1 MAMAIRQPVV
11 SVLGHVDH
19 GKTKLLD
26 AIRGTSVQ
34 AREAGAITQHIGATE
49 VPIDHI
55 YKVCGPLIGKKK
67 FDVPGLLFIDTP
79 GHHSFITL
87 RARGGSLADI
97 AVLVIDIREGIMPQ
111 TIESIKI
118 LRQYKTP
125 FVIALNKIDA
135 IQGWVV
141 EKDAPF
147 VLNEK
152 KQQAHTIAAFEERL
166 YSVIGDLSMHGISAD
181 RYDRID
187 DFTKAVAL
195 VPISAKEGIGVPDLL
210 LMLIGL
216 AQRFLESQL
225 AKAEGPGRGTILEI
239 KEEKGLGK
247 TLDMI
252 LYDGV
257 LKKGDT
263 VALGTRGAPVVT
275 RVKAILKPK
284 PLDEIRDPRD
294 RFDSVSVLHAAAG
307 VKLSCQ
313 NMEGVIA
320 GAPIRVVKNEK
331 DPSIKEMTEEASVK
345 IEVQD
350 QGITIKADAIGSLEA
365 LAYEAKAAGI
375 PIRKY
380 GVGEVSR
387 RDVVETAAFTDPMN
401 RVMLVFNA
409 PVSKEAEAEIASSG
423 VKLFSNQVVYRLIE
437 EYQEWVED
445 TQKSKDATQR
455 MEIPFPAKFMILP
468 NCVFHATKPAIVG
481 VRVLAGKVRGGL
493 NLIKKDGSDAGRVRS
508 LRDGEEVLKDA
519 SQGDE
524 VAMAIDGVTVGRQ
537 IDVEDVIYVEL
548 LESTIRQFL
557 NNADLNEDEK
567 MTLQEYLEI
576 KRKSDPFWGM

>member
-1 MAMAIRQPVV
+1 MAIRQPVV

-125 FVIALNKIDA
+125 FIIALNKVDT
-135 IQGWVV
+135 IQGWIP

-147 VLNEK
+147 VLNER
-152 KQQAHTIAAFEERL
+152 QQQDHTIAAFNDRL
-166 YSVIGDLSMHGISAD
+166 YTIIGDLSNHGISAD

-187 DFTKAVAL
+187 DFTRTVAL

-225 AKAEGPGRGTILEI
+225 GKSEGPGRGTILEI

-263 VALGTRGAPVVT
+263 VALGTRGAPMVT
-275 RVKAILKPK
+275 KIKAILKPK

-294 RFDSVSVLHAAAG
+294 RFDSVKELHAAAG
-307 VKLSCQ
+307 VKISCQ

-345 IEVQD
+345 IEIQD

-365 LAYEAKAAGI
+365 LAFEAKAAGI

-380 GVGEVSR
+380 GVGEISR
-387 RDVVETAAFTDPMN
+387 RDIVETAAFTDPMN
-401 RVMLVFNA
+401 RVLLAFNA
-409 PVSKEAEAEIASSG
+409 NLSKEAEAEVASTG
-423 VKLFSNQVVYRLIE
+423 VKVFSNQVVYRLIE
-437 EYQEWVED
+437 EYQEWVDEA
-445 TQKSKDATQR
+445 KRAKDADQR
-455 MEIPFPAKFMILP
+455 MEMAFPAKFTILP

-481 VRVLAGKVRGGL
+481 VRILAGKVRANL
-493 NLIKKDGSDAGRVRS
+493 RLIKSDGTDAGKIRS
-508 LRDGEEVLKDA
+508 LRDGEEVLKGA

-548 LESTIRQFL
+548 LESTIKELQKT
-557 NNADLNEDEK
+557 DLNEDEK
-567 MTLQEYLEI
+567 MTLQEYLDI
-576 KRKSDPFWGM
+576 KRKQDKFWGM

>member
-1 MAMAIRQPVV
+1 MAIRQPVV

-125 FVIALNKIDA
+125 FIIALNKVDT

-147 VLNEK
+147 VLNER
-152 KQQAHTIAAFEERL
+152 QQQDHTIAAFNDRL
-166 YSVIGDLSMHGISAD
+166 YSIIGDLSMQGISAD

-187 DFTKAVAL
+187 DFTRTVAL

-216 AQRFLESQL
+216 AQRFLEGQL
-225 AKAEGPGRGTILEI
+225 KKAEGPGRGTILEI

-294 RFDSVSVLHAAAG
+294 RFDSVSELHAAAG
-307 VKLSCQ
+307 IKISCQ

-320 GAPIRVVKNEK
+320 GAPIRVVKNDK

-365 LAYEAKAAGI
+365 LAFEAKAAGI

-380 GVGEVSR
+380 GVGEISR
-387 RDVVETAAFTDPMN
+387 RDIVETAAFTDPMN
-401 RVMLVFNA
+401 RVLLAFNA
-409 PVSKEAEAEIASSG
+409 NLSKEAEAEVNSTG
-423 VKLFSNQVVYRLIE
+423 VKVFSNQVVYRLIE
-437 EYQEWVED
+437 EYQEWVDEA
-445 TQKSKDATQR
+445 KRMKDADQR
-455 MEIPFPAKFMILP
+455 MEMAFPAKFTILP

-481 VRVLAGKVRGGL
+481 VRILAGKVRANL
-493 NLIKKDGSDAGRVRS
+493 RLIKADGTDAGKIRS
-508 LRDGEEVLKDA
+508 LRDGEEVLKGA

-548 LESTIRQFL
+548 LESTIKELQKT
-557 NNADLNEDEK
+557 DLNEDEK
-567 MTLQEYLEI
+567 MTLQEYLDI
-576 KRKSDPFWGM
+576 KRKQDKFWGM

>member
-1 MAMAIRQPVV
+1 MAIRQPVV

-125 FVIALNKIDA
+125 FIIALNKVDT
-135 IQGWVV
+135 IQGWVS

-152 KQQAHTIAAFEERL
+152 VQQEHTLEAFNERL
-166 YSVIGDLSMHGISAD
+166 YSIMGDLSVQGISAD

-187 DFTKAVAL
+187 DFTKTVAL

-216 AQRFLESQL
+216 AQRFLEGQL
-225 AKAEGPGRGTILEI
+225 KKAEGPGRGTILEI

-252 LYDGV
+252 LYDGI
-257 LKKGDT
+257 LRKGDT

-275 RVKAILKPK
+275 KVKAILKPK

-294 RFDSVSVLHAAAG
+294 RFDNVKELHAAAG
-307 VKLSCQ
+307 IKISCQ

-320 GAPIRVVKNEK
+320 GAPIRVVKNDK
-331 DPSIKEMTEEASVK
+331 DPSIREMTEEASVK

-365 LAYEAKAAGI
+365 LAFEAKAAGI

-380 GVGEVSR
+380 GVGEISR
-387 RDVVETAAFTDPMN
+387 RDIVETAAFTDPMN
-401 RVMLVFNA
+401 RVLLAFNA
-409 PVSKEAEAEIASSG
+409 NLSKEAEQEVASTG
-423 VKLFSNQVVYRLIE
+423 VKVFSNQVVYRLIE
-437 EYQEWVED
+437 EYQEWVDEA
-445 TQKSKDATQR
+445 KRAKDADQR
-455 MEIPFPAKFMILP
+455 MEMAFPAKFMILP

-481 VRVLAGKVRGGL
+481 VRILAGKVRANL
-493 NLIKKDGSDAGRVRS
+493 RLIKADGTDAGKIRS
-508 LRDGEEVLKDA
+508 LRDGEEVLKGA

-548 LESTIRQFL
+548 LESTIKELQKT
-557 NNADLNEDEK
+557 DLNEDER

-576 KRKSDPFWGM
+576 KRKQDKFWGM

>member
-1 MAMAIRQPVV
+1 MAIRQPVV

-125 FVIALNKIDA
+125 FIIALNKVDT
-135 IQGWVV
+135 IQGWIP

-166 YSVIGDLSMHGISAD
+166 YSIMGDLSVHGISSD

-187 DFTKAVAL
+187 DFTKTVAL

-294 RFDSVSVLHAAAG
+294 RFDSVSELHAAAG

-313 NMEGVIA
+313 NMDGVIA
-320 GAPIRVVKNEK
+320 GAPIRVVKNDK
-331 DPSIKEMTEEASVK
+331 DPAIREMTEEASVK

-365 LAYEAKAAGI
+365 LAFEAKAAGI

-409 PVSKEAEAEIASSG
+409 NVSKEADSEIANTG

-437 EYQEWVED
+437 EYQEWVDEA
-445 TQKSKDATQR
+445 KRAKDADQR
-455 MEIPFPAKFMILP
+455 MEMPFPAKFMIMP

-481 VRVLAGKVRGGL
+481 VRVLAGKVRANL
-493 NLIKKDGSDAGRVRS
+493 RLIKKDGSDAGRVRS
-508 LRDGEEVLKDA
+508 LRDGEDVLKDA

-548 LESTIRQFL
+548 LESSIKELQRA
-557 NNADLNEDEK
+557 ADLNEDEK
-567 MTLQEYLEI
+567 MALQEYLEI
-576 KRKSDPFWGM
+576 KRRSDPFWGM

>member
-1 MAMAIRQPVV
+1 MAIRQPVV

-125 FVIALNKIDA
+125 FIIALNKVDT
-135 IQGWVV
+135 IQGWIP
-141 EKDAPF
+141 ETDAPF

-152 KQQAHTIAAFEERL
+152 QQQDHTLAAFNDRL
-166 YSVIGDLSMHGISAD
+166 YSIIGDLSMQGISSD

-187 DFTKAVAL
+187 DFTKTVAL

-257 LKKGDT
+257 MKKGDT

-275 RVKAILKPK
+275 KIKAILKPK

-294 RFDSVSVLHAAAG
+294 RFDSVKELHAAAG
-307 VKLSCQ
+307 VKISCQ

-345 IEVQD
+345 IEIQD

-365 LAYEAKAAGI
+365 LAFEAKAAGI

-380 GVGEVSR
+380 GVGEISR
-387 RDVVETAAFTDPMN
+387 RDIVETAAFTDPMN
-401 RVMLVFNA
+401 RVLLAFNA
-409 PVSKEAEAEIASSG
+409 NLSKEAEAEVNATG
-423 VKLFSNQVVYRLIE
+423 VKVFSNQVVYRLIE
-437 EYQEWVED
+437 EYQEWVDEA
-445 TQKSKDATQR
+445 KRAKDADQR
-455 MEIPFPAKFMILP
+455 MEMAFPAKFMILP

-481 VRVLAGKVRGGL
+481 VRILAGKVRANL
-493 NLIKKDGSDAGRVRS
+493 RLIKSDGTDAGKIRS
-508 LRDGEEVLKDA
+508 LRDGEEVLKGA

-548 LESTIRQFL
+548 LESTIKELQKTDL
-557 NNADLNEDEK
+557 NADEK
-567 MTLQEYLEI
+567 LALQEYLEI
-576 KRKSDPFWGM
+576 KRKQDKFWGM